1 MKSSASP
8 PVTPLILLIT
18 APATAAQASPRTIL
32 KQLART
38 PVPSPISLAATIA
51 TGAWV
56 ERHGVI
62 NKVQPHADR
71 LGYESSTPHPAAG
84 DAIWTRAAQSGL
96 DVGVCNWPHPID
108 ARTEN
113 GPGRVDRIENEAIE
127 GLACTDAALI
137 PPGTMAP
144 PDLADGLRDHSNRRN
159 RRAMTFAGL
168 EALAD
173 RRPDL
178 LIGWVP
184 RGPEDDGDDAGDADR
199 FESLRTRLSAAHS
212 GSATLLVL
220 RHPPVGFPIF
230 DQPRAGPQPRL
241 EITGEWAPRIRGRPR
256 VDAIAGLI
264 ENALGI
270 ESHPATA
277 KAATAA
283 GGTARLDAA
292 GLPKARRLS
301 PSDLRQHD
309 HDTARVAGAALV
321 ARGLHQQ
328 AEAFLVNAVQTQH
341 GRIDVPVLALL
352 LRDHRR
358 RRGEIVASRLL
369 DSVRDRLPKA
379 VGAGFDRFLVGD
391 GPGFVSAMEAKASA
405 AIGRFAIETLLLDLR
420 RRRCLD
426 LKPGSPSRRPDARGD
441 DRT

>member
-1 MKSSASP
+1 MESSASP
-8 PVTPLILLIT
+8 PMTPLVLLIT
-18 APATAAQASPRTIL
+18 APAAAAQAAPGTIL

-38 PVPSPISLAATIA
+38 PVPSPTALAATIA

-62 NKVQPHADR
+62 TKAQPHADR
-71 LGYESSTPHPAAG
+71 LGYEPATPHPAAG

-108 ARTEN
+108 AGTED
-113 GPGRVDRIENEAIE
+113 GPGRVDRIETEAIE

-137 PPGTMAP
+137 PPGTMVP
-144 PDLADGLRDHSNRRN
+144 PDLADGLRDHSDRHD

-178 LIGWVP
+178 LIGWLP
-184 RGPEDDGDDAGDADR
+184 RDPEDDGDDAGDADR
-199 FESLRTRLSAAHS
+199 FESLRRRLSAAHS

-220 RHPPVGFPIF
+220 RHPTVGFSIF
-230 DQPRAGPQPRL
+230 DQPRVPAPPRL

-264 ENALGI
+264 EDALGI
-270 ESHPATA
+270 ESNPATV

-301 PSDLRQHD
+301 PSDLRQYD
-309 HDTARVAGAALV
+309 HDTARVIGATLV

-328 AEAFLVNAVQTQH
+328 AEAFLINAVQTQH

-352 LRDHRR
+352 LHDHRR
-358 RRGEIVASRLL
+358 RRGETAASRLL
-369 DSVRDRLPKA
+369 DSVRDRLPEA
-379 VGAGFDRFLVGD
+379 LGAGFDRFLAGD
-391 GPGFVSAMEAKASA
+391 GPGFVSAMEAKVSA

-426 LKPGSPSRRPDARGD
+426 LKPGSPSRRPDARGG